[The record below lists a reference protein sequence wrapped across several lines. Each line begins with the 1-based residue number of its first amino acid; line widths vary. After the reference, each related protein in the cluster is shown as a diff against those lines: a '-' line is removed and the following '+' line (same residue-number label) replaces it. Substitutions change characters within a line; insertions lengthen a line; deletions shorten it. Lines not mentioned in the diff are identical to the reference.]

1 VAGGHGYPLVEELPN
16 KFTHVV
22 IGFRDGSKL
31 YFNDMRQFGYMMV
44 VKRKVLDSMLDD
56 YGVEPLAD
64 EFTVE
69 ELRRVLSKR
78 KAALKTVLLNQ
89 KLIAGI
95 GSIYADEACFM
106 AGVRPTRR
114 AEKVTLAEA
123 KRLRRAIVDVLKKAI
138 DKRGTTFGSF
148 RDGLGGEGNF
158 VRYLKVYRREGEV
171 CKKCKRGEIKRV
183 KVGGRSAHFCP
194 VCQK

>member
-1 VAGGHGYPLVEELPN
+1 
-16 KFTHVV
+16 V
-22 IGFRDGSKL
+22 ISFRDGSKL

-44 VKRKVLDSMLDD
+44 VNKKTLNNLLSD
-56 YGVEPLAD
+56 YGVEPLSRK
-64 EFTVE
+64 FTFD

-78 KAALKTVLLNQ
+78 KSALKTVLMNQ

-106 AGVRPTRR
+106 AGTRPIRR
-114 AEKVTLAEA
+114 AGKVTAAET
-123 KRLRRAIVDVLKKAI
+123 KKLRRAIVDVLRRAI
-138 DKRGTTFGSF
+138 NKRGTTFGSY

-158 VRYLKVYRREGEV
+158 VKYLKVYGREGEK
-171 CKKCKRGEIKRV
+171 CRKCKQGVIKRV
-183 KVGGRSAHFCP
+183 RVGGRGAHFCP